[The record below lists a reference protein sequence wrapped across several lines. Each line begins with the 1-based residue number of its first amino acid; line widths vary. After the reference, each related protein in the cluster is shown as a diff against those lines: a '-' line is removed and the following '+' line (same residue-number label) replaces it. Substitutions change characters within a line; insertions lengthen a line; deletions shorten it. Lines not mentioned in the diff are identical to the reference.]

1 MKVFFSMSIVLGQ
14 SAITLLAVMGDGC
27 NEWNTN
33 IWIVCIFANADTAE
47 YLKNKRLSKNS
58 GADATKVIHQPA
70 KDFLRKLKEISCDP
84 NIECVLK

>member
-1 MKVFFSMSIVLGQ
+1 MLKGFFSMSIVLGQ

-47 YLKNKRLSKNS
+47 
-58 GADATKVIHQPA
+58 
-70 KDFLRKLKEISCDP
+70 
-84 NIECVLK
+84 